1 MDTNIS
7 SAVNKVAE
15 MASQDASIVPQFWK
29 VFHQLSI
36 KSQASRFGSAPMLL
50 CAHHLFVSMKFSRIS
65 LLLFTVMV
73 VTIATSAALPEV
85 KVCPSAR
92 ERLTR

>member
-1 MDTNIS
+1 
-7 SAVNKVAE
+7 
-15 MASQDASIVPQFWK
+15 
-29 VFHQLSI
+29 
-36 KSQASRFGSAPMLL
+36 MLL